1 MLSFLADSLCSLGG
15 NRSRPLAQG
24 NVPPVAVNDPRTVL
38 RGSGPVTVT
47 VLGNDVDPEGQPLT
61 LVSAFAA
68 LGTAVA
74 GTDGTVTYTPP
85 QGEAA
90 ATVDFDTVV
99 YEIEDVEG
107 ARDTGQIDITI
118 SDPEVEITVLP
129 DNTLNISAGTGPVE
143 IAVTSPAGFAGTHG
157 ADLGDLASGPVN
169 LVRPG
174 ITGTIATGEVLT
186 ARDGL
191 WIHDA
196 GAGTPV
202 LIRQWQRGGVDIP
215 GETGAAYTVVTGDA
229 TAGIGLVE
237 TLTDAF
243 GSRGIADALAGFTPL
258 DDPLLVGWWDAS
270 ETATITETAGAVSD
284 WAARAGGVA
293 LVQTNLARQPTTGI
307 RSLNGRNVIDFDGG
321 DHLQQDV
328 TLPASGNV
336 AFHMV
341 LEIDAIDN
349 AFAAI
354 LAVEAMNDFQIDAN
368 NAAAFDGRFNATGI
382 GTTVG
387 LAGGPFAGPVVLSVI
402 CDLTG
407 AGEIEILIDN
417 VSVGTAAYTAA
428 IDAATTLHVMTN
440 RSRNAWI
447 DGAVAEIAISGDVA
461 NRGAY
466 HGYLAEKWGLV

>member
-15 NRSRPLAQG
+15 DRFRRLAQG

-38 RGSGPVTVT
+38 RGSGPVTLA

-61 LVSAFAA
+61 LVSATAA

-74 GTDGTVTYTPP
+74 GTDGTVAYTPP

-90 ATVDFDTVV
+90 ETVDFDTVV

-118 SDPEVEITVLP
+118 SDPEVEISVLP
-129 DNTLNISAGTGPVE
+129 DNTLNVSAGTGPVE
-143 IAVTSPAGFAGTHG
+143 IAVTSPAAFAGTHD
-157 ADLGDLASGPVN
+157 ADLGDLAGGPVN

-174 ITGTIATGEVLT
+174 IAGTVATGEVLT

-196 GAGTPV
+196 GAGTAVPT
-202 LIRQWQRGGVDIP
+202 RQWQRGGIDIP

-229 TAGIGLVE
+229 AAGVGLVE

-243 GSRGIADALAGFTPL
+243 GSRGIADAPANFTPL
-258 DDPLLVGWWDAS
+258 DDSALIGWWDAS
-270 ETATITETAGAVSD
+270 EAATITATAGAVAD
-284 WAARAGGVA
+284 WAARSGGVA
-293 LVQTNLARQPTTGI
+293 LVQTNLARQPTSGI

-321 DHLQQDV
+321 DHLQQDI
-328 TLPASGNV
+328 TLPASGDM

-341 LEIDAIDN
+341 LEIDMVDN

-354 LAVEAMNDFQIDAN
+354 LAVEATNDFQIDAN
-368 NAAAFDGRFNATGI
+368 NAAAFDGRFNAAGI

-387 LAGGPFAGPVVLSVI
+387 LTGGPFSGAVVLSVI

-407 AGEIEILIDN
+407 AGQIGIFIDN
-417 VSVGTAAYTAA
+417 VPVGTADYTAA
-428 IDAATTLHVMTN
+428 LDAATALHVMTN

-447 DGAVAEIAISGDVA
+447 DGAVAEIVISGDVA